1 MKNQEKIFLI
11 VFMACLFDDCADY
24 FVHLLFRKQI
34 CGHLFGDKA
43 DVDNES
49 LFSFFQM

>member
-11 VFMACLFDDCADY
+11 VLMACLFDDCMDY
-24 FVHLLFRKQI
+24 FVHLLLGKQI
-34 CGHLFGDKA
+34 CRHLFGDKA